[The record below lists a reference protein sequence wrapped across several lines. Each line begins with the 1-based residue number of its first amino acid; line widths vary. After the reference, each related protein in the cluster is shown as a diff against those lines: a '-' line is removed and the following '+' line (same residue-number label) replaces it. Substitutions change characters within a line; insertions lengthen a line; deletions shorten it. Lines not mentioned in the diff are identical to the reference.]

1 MKSYKV
7 TITETLQ
14 LTVEI
19 EAASR
24 EEAERQAEANW
35 KKSDYIL
42 DAEHFKGVEFKAK
55 EIKDKSK
62 NEFGR

>member
-19 EAASR
+19 EANSC
-24 EEAERQAEANW
+24 ETAEKQAEAKW
-35 KKSDYIL
+35 KNSDYIL

-55 EIKDKSK
+55 PIKEKSK
-62 NEFGR
+62 NEYGR